1 MRLKSC
7 RLFNSAYFIKK
18 NVVGNRDL
26 FIFPLSLF
34 YPHFQQRGVSTLYI
48 LCCERGMHYYYFFFS
63 FGHIH
68 ICILYMYIIHVCVC
82 VCRKYIYTHLQYI
95 QYMGGLFVENKS

>member
-1 MRLKSC
+1 MWWETGTFSFFLSP
-7 RLFNSAYFIKK
+7 FSIHISN
-18 NVVGNRDL
+18 NVV
-26 FIFPLSLF
+26 FPL
-34 YPHFQQRGVSTLYI
+34 YI
-48 LCCERGMHYYYFFFS
+48 FCVVNGECIIIIFFS